1 MPKRGV
7 KCGAT
12 SHEILNLENKLISDN
27 LEVAGRRFEWGRRT
41 YLMGILNATPDSFAG
56 DSLGDDV
63 GRAVA
68 QARAFVAAGADILD
82 IGGESTNPYHSAPVA
97 IEEEIRRVLPLIRAI
112 AGELDVPLSI
122 DTRKTQV
129 AAAALEAG
137 AHFINDITGL
147 ADLAMRELAART
159 GAPVIIMHSRGTP
172 QTMMTM
178 TDYGGQLIPELLKF
192 FRERVALVL
201 AAGVQPANIIL
212 DPGIGFAKDGAQNIE
227 ILQRLAELR
236 NELSYPL
243 LLGVSRKGFVG
254 RLVAGGLDHA
264 PVSPQQRIFGTAA
277 AITMAIAGGADIV
290 RVHDV
295 AAMADVIKVAD
306 AIVRPLT

>member
-1 MPKRGV
+1 M
-7 KCGAT
+7 AD
-12 SHEILNLENKLISDN
+12 KLLSDN

-41 YLMGILNATPDSFAG
+41 YLMGILNITPDSFAG

-63 GRAVA
+63 ERALA

-97 IEEEIRRVLPLIRAI
+97 AEEEIRRVLPIIRAI
-112 AGELDVPLSI
+112 AGELNVPLSI
-122 DTRKTQV
+122 DTRKPQV
-129 AAAALEAG
+129 AEAALEAG

-147 ADLAMRELAART
+147 AEPSMRELAARS

-172 QTMMTM
+172 QTMMSM
-178 TDYGGQLIPELLKF
+178 TDYGGQLVPELLKF
-192 FRERVALVL
+192 FRERVALVI
-201 AAGVQPANIIL
+201 ADGVHRANIIL

-227 ILQRLAELR
+227 ILQHLAKLRDELG
-236 NELSYPL
+236 YPL

-254 RLVAGGLDHA
+254 RLVAGGLNHE
-264 PVSPQQRIFGTAA
+264 PVPPQQRVFGTAA
-277 AITMAIAGGADIV
+277 AVTMAIVGGADIV

-295 AAMADVIKVAD
+295 AEMADVIKVAD
-306 AIVRPLT
+306 AITRPLV

>member
-1 MPKRGV
+1 M
-7 KCGAT
+7 T
-12 SHEILNLENKLISDN
+12 NKLISDN

-41 YLMGILNATPDSFAG
+41 YLMGILNTTPDSFAG

-63 GRAVA
+63 ERAVA

-97 IEEEIRRVLPLIRAI
+97 VEEETRRVLPVIRAI
-112 AGELDVPLSI
+112 RDESDVPLSI

-129 AAAALEAG
+129 AAAALDAG

-147 ADLAMRELAART
+147 ADPAMRELAART

-178 TDYGGQLIPELLKF
+178 TDYGGQLIEALLKF

-201 AAGVQPANIIL
+201 AAGVQPAKIIL
-212 DPGIGFAKDGAQNIE
+212 DPGIGFAKDGAQNLE

-236 NELSYPL
+236 ELGYPL

-254 RLVAGGLDHA
+254 RLVAGGLAHE
-264 PVSPQQRIFGTAA
+264 PVPPQQRIFGTAA
-277 AITMAIAGGADIV
+277 AVTMAIAGGADIV

-295 AAMADVIKVAD
+295 AAMTDVIKVAD
-306 AIVRPLT
+306 AIVRPLV